1 MSILLINVL
10 VNLSLLSLF
19 IMPTPSSVAGE
30 SGHVRGAELQGQTG
44 EVHLTAEQINQIGL
58 KVETL
63 KLQSDTE
70 LVRAPGTVAFNAY
83 RLADVTS
90 LVDGVV
96 HARYV
101 RLGDRVKQG
110 QKLVTLIS
118 TALAQAEAGFLRAE
132 AEHRKSKQDW
142 IRMKVLE
149 EQKIV
154 SRARLQQAESSHQSN
169 HAALA
174 AARAT
179 LASYG
184 LRGRDID
191 TLIKQSDYG
200 QLVLRATR
208 SGIIVADDFRLGHH
222 IAAGALLMQISD
234 DRTLWVEVRIPV
246 TQLFSIRAGQ
256 SASIIPKGGNRHYTG
271 KVVNI
276 HPQLDAAT
284 RTAGVRLEVENV
296 DAALHPGMFVDAEI
310 HAGAGKK
317 ILLLPR
323 EAIQREGG
331 KLVVFVEKE
340 PGHYKRREVR
350 VGAAN
355 MGRVPVLEGLK
366 ASDRVVTTGA
376 FSVASELA
384 KAGFAE
390 E

>member
-1 MSILLINVL
+1 MNILMILILSLSIL
-10 VNLSLLSLF
+10 F
-19 IMPTPSSVAGE
+19 TPSAMAEGIGHIRGAKHQEQAGE
-30 SGHVRGAELQGQTG
+30 VR
-44 EVHLTAEQINQIGL
+44 LTTEQIKQIGL

-63 KLQSDTE
+63 KPQSGTE
-70 LVRAPGTVAFNAY
+70 VIRAPGTVAFNAY
-83 RLADVTS
+83 HLADVTS
-90 LVDGVV
+90 LVDGVI
-96 HARYV
+96 HARHV
-101 RLGDRVKQG
+101 HLGDRVKEG

-142 IRMKVLE
+142 DRLKGLAK
-149 EQKIV
+149 QKIV
-154 SRARLQQAESSHQSN
+154 SQARLQQAESVHQSN
-169 HAALA
+169 HAALS

-184 LRGRDID
+184 LTGRDIS

-200 QLVLRATR
+200 QLTLRASR
-208 SGIIVADDFRLGHH
+208 PGVIVADDFRLGQH
-222 IAAGALLMQISD
+222 IAAGTLLIQIAD
-234 DRTLWVEVRIPV
+234 NRTLWVEARVPAA
-246 TQLFSIRAGQ
+246 QLFSIKTGQ
-256 SASIIPKGGNRHYTG
+256 SASIIPKGGNRHYAG

-296 DAALHPGMFVDAEI
+296 DNALRPGMFVDAAI
-310 HAGAGKK
+310 DAGTGEKA
-317 ILLLPR
+317 LLVPR
-323 EAIQREGG
+323 EAIQREGE
-331 KLVVFVEKE
+331 KLIVFVEKG

-350 VGAAN
+350 VGAVS
-355 MGRVPVLEGLK
+355 MGRAPVIEGLK
-366 ASDRVVTTGA
+366 AGDLVVTTGA

>member
-1 MSILLINVL
+1 MNILIISILSI
-10 VNLSLLSLF
+10 F
-19 IMPTPSSVAGE
+19 TIFTPPAMAKENAHIQGPEHQEQAGE
-30 SGHVRGAELQGQTG
+30 VR
-44 EVHLTAEQINQIGL
+44 LTDQQIKQIGL

-63 KLQSDTE
+63 KLQSDTK

-83 RLADVTS
+83 RLADMTS

-110 QKLVTLIS
+110 QKLATLIS

-132 AEHRKSKQDW
+132 AEHRKSHQDW
-142 IRMKVLE
+142 IRLKGLA

-154 SRARLQQAESSHQSN
+154 SQARLQQAESTHQSN

-191 TLIKQSDYG
+191 ALINQSDYG
-200 QLVLRATR
+200 QLTLRASR
-208 SGIIVADDFRLGHH
+208 SGTIVADNFRLGQH
-222 IAAGALLMQISD
+222 IAAGTLLLQIAD
-234 DRTLWVEVRIPV
+234 NRTLWVEVRVPAK
-246 TQLFSIRAGQ
+246 QL
-256 SASIIPKGGNRHYTG
+256 SIIKVGQTASVTPKSGHRQYAG

-276 HPQLDAAT
+276 HPQLDTAT
-284 RTAGVRLEVENV
+284 RTAGVRLEVKN
-296 DAALHPGMFVDAEI
+296 AGTALHPGMFVDTTI
-310 HAGAGKK
+310 DAGTDGKT
-317 ILLLPR
+317 LLLPQQS
-323 EAIQREGG
+323 IQRQDG
-331 KLVVFVEKE
+331 KLIVFVEKI
-340 PGHYKRREVR
+340 PGHYMRRKVR
-350 VGAAN
+350 VGAAS

-366 ASDRVVTTGA
+366 AGDRVVTTGA

>member
-1 MSILLINVL
+1 MNILLINVL

-19 IMPTPSSVAGE
+19 IMPTPSAVAKEIGN
-30 SGHVRGAELQGQTG
+30 VRDAEHQEQAG
-44 EVHLTAEQINQIGL
+44 EVHLTTEQINQIGL

-63 KLQSDTE
+63 KPQSDTE
-70 LVRAPGTVAFNAY
+70 LVRAPGTVTFNAY

-142 IRMKVLE
+142 IRLKGLE

-208 SGIIVADDFRLGHH
+208 SGIIVADDFRLGQH
-222 IAAGALLMQISD
+222 IAAGALLMQITD
-234 DRTLWVEVRIPV
+234 DRTLWVEVRIPA
-246 TQLFSIRAGQ
+246 TQLFSIKVGQ
-256 SASIIPKGGNRHYTG
+256 TASIIPKGGNRHYTG

-276 HPQLDAAT
+276 HPQLDTAT

-296 DAALHPGMFVDAEI
+296 DTALHPGMFVEAVIETGTGRK
-310 HAGAGKK
+310 A
-317 ILLLPR
+317 LLLPR

-331 KLVVFVEKE
+331 KLVVFVEKG
-340 PGHYKRREVR
+340 PGHYFRREVR
-350 VGAAN
+350 VGAAS
-355 MGRVPVLEGLK
+355 MGRVPVLKGLK
-366 ASDRVVTTGA
+366 TGERVVIKGA

-384 KAGFAE
+384 KASFE
-390 E
+390 ED